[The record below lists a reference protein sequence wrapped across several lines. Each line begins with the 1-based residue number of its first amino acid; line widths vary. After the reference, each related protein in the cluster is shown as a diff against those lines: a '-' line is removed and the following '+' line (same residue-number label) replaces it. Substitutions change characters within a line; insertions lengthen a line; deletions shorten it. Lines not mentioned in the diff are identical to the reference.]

1 MTIAPDL
8 RTVDE
13 LCRLA
18 QVVRRLGCHVHLT
31 GASAELRALLHLAG
45 VHDVLPGCP
54 AETETAPATETTT
67 RTGTAIEDRPPQDRT
82 DQHDEDLLR

>member
-1 MTIAPDL
+1 MTTAPDL

-18 QVVRRLGCHVHLT
+18 VVVHRLGCGVHLT

-54 AETETAPATETTT
+54 ADTPTT
-67 RTGTAIEDRPPQDRT
+67 IT
-82 DQHDEDLLR
+82 DSAGARADERRGRDHLR